1 MAATESEP
9 TQPRP
14 TAGDASYA
22 APPSLPSTNPP
33 APPGPFDPRP
43 PEWHGPTT
51 VDSHIAPAPHGAF
64 DSMVTPPT
72 VTGVDGDT
80 FEPLRGA

>member
-1 MAATESEP
+1 MATKPEP

-22 APPSLPSTNPP
+22 APSSLPAGNPP

-43 PEWHGPTT
+43 PEWHGPTS
-51 VDSHIAPAPHGAF
+51 VDNHIAAHSAF
-64 DSMVTPPT
+64 DSMISPPS
-72 VTGVDGDT
+72 VTGADGDT

>member
-1 MAATESEP
+1 MAATKPEP

-14 TAGDASYA
+14 TAGTYEV
-22 APPSLPSTNPP
+22 PTSLPPTNPP

-51 VDSHIAPAPHGAF
+51 VDNHIAPAPHSAF
-64 DSMVTPPT
+64 DNMGTPPT
-72 VTGVDGDT
+72 VTGADGDT
-80 FEPLRGA
+80 FQPL